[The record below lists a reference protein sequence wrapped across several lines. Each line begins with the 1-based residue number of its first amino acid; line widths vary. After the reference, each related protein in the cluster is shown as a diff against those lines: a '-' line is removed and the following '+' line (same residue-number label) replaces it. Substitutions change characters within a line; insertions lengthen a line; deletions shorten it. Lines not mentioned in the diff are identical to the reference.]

1 MTKNSVPFRWILRMA
16 WRDSRRSRG
25 RLLLFISS
33 IVIGIA
39 ALVAIQSFGEN
50 LQNDIDAEAQTLLG
64 ADLSLEMNQ
73 PPSDSLQ
80 EWMDGLGEERART
93 VNFVSMAYF
102 PGSGDTRLASIR
114 ALEGNFPFY
123 GELVTEPVPAGR
135 SFVSGPNALVDQSLM
150 EQYGAEIGDSVKI
163 GQLTF
168 HIAGRLLSAPGR
180 TGINAA
186 IAPMIFIPMDWLEAT
201 GLVQV
206 GSRIEY
212 EYFFKFAPDVD
223 LEKFLE
229 ENEALLDA
237 ERVDD
242 DTVEDRKRSIGNA
255 LGNFTTF
262 LNLVAFVALLLG
274 CIGVASAVHIYIKEK
289 VATVAILRCLGTS
302 GRQAFQIYLIQ
313 VAIMGLIGTI
323 LGVVAG
329 SILQLA
335 LPAVMADFLP
345 VENISTDISWV
356 AVVQGLMTGIGIS
369 ILFTLLPLLRIR
381 RTSPLRTL
389 RVVGDEK
396 LPSDPLR
403 WLIYGLIAVFVALFT
418 YWQTESWQDTLT
430 FPVGLA
436 IALGVLALTA
446 RGFIWLLRRFFPRN
460 WSFVWRQSLANLFR
474 PNNQTLILLVSIGL
488 GTALLATLFLTRD
501 LLLDQV
507 RLTGSGDRPNMVLFD
522 IQTSQK
528 EEVAR
533 LVKQNDLPLIQE
545 VPIVTMRLSSINGI
559 TKAQHDA
566 DTTSEIRNWV
576 FNREYRVTY
585 RDTLIDSETV
595 VEGEWHGDKADDGT
609 IYVSIANNIAEDMK
623 AAIGDQLIFNVQ
635 GRPIETVISSIREVD
650 FRRVQTNFFVVF
662 PTGVLENAPQFHVVV
677 TRTSSQEQSLNFQRA
692 LVQGFSNV
700 SVIDLSMILKTVDE
714 ILNKVAFVVRFM
726 ALFSILTGL
735 LVLISSVL
743 LSKYQRIRES
753 VLLRT
758 IGAKRPQILW
768 INGLEY
774 FILGSLATITGL
786 FLAILGAWALAYF
799 QLDIPFQPNLWP
811 ALYSYVIITGLTVL
825 IGLFNSRE
833 IVNEP
838 PLEVLRRIG

>member
-1 MTKNSVPFRWILRMA
+1 MTKNSVSFNWLFRMA

-64 ADLSLEMNQ
+64 ADLALELNQ
-73 PPSDSLQ
+73 PPSDSLL
-80 EWMDGLGEERART
+80 EWMNGLGTEQART
-93 VNFVSMAYF
+93 VSFVSMAYF
-102 PGSGDTRLASIR
+102 PGSDNTRLASIQ
-114 ALEGNFPFY
+114 ALEGDFPFY
-123 GELVTEPVPAGR
+123 GELVTEPAAAGR
-135 SFVSGPNALVDQSLM
+135 DFVSGPKALVDQSMM
-150 EQYGAEIGDSVKI
+150 EQYGAAVGDSVKI

-168 HIAGRLLSAPGR
+168 QIAGRLLSAPGR
-180 TGINAA
+180 TGVNAA
-186 IAPMIFIPMDWLEAT
+186 IAPVIYIPIDWLENT
-201 GLVQV
+201 GLVQR
-206 GSRIEY
+206 GSRINY
-212 EYFFKFAPDVD
+212 NYFFKFDPDFD
-223 LEKFLE
+223 IDQLLE
-229 ENEALLDA
+229 ENEAMLDA

-274 CIGVASAVHIYIKEK
+274 CIGVASAVHIYIKDK
-289 VATVAILRCLGTS
+289 VPTVAVLRCLGAS
-302 GRQAFQIYLIQ
+302 GRQAFLIYLIQ
-313 VAIMGLIGTI
+313 VAVMGLLGTI

-335 LPAVMADFLP
+335 LPVVMADFLP
-345 VENISTDISWV
+345 VENISTDVSWK
-356 AVVQGLMTGIGIS
+356 AVVQGLMTGLGIS

-389 RVVGDEK
+389 RAVGDEK
-396 LPSDPLR
+396 MPSDPLR
-403 WLIYGLIAVFVALFT
+403 WLIYGLIALFVALFT
-418 YWQTESWQDTLT
+418 FWQTESWQDTLV
-430 FPVGLA
+430 FPLGLA
-436 IALGVLALTA
+436 AALGILALVA
-446 RGFIWLLRRFFPRN
+446 QGFIWLLRRFFPRN

-488 GTALLATLFLTRD
+488 GTALLATLFFTRD

-528 EEVAR
+528 EAVAQ
-533 LVKQNDLPLIQE
+533 LVKQNDLPLLQE
-545 VPIVTMRLSSINGI
+545 VPIVTMRLETIRGI
-559 TKAQHDA
+559 TKTQNEA
-566 DTTSEIRNWV
+566 DTTSEVRNWV

-585 RDTLIDSETV
+585 RDTLIDSETI
-595 VEGEWHGDKADDGT
+595 VEGEWHGEKAQDGT
-609 IYVSIANNIAEDMK
+609 IYVSIAQNIAEDMQ
-623 AAIGDQLIFNVQ
+623 AEIGDDLVFNVQ
-635 GRPIETVISSIREVD
+635 GRTIETVVSSIREVD

-662 PTGVLENAPQFHVVV
+662 PSGVLENAPQFHVVI
-677 TRTSSQEQSLNFQRA
+677 TRTPNQQQSIAFQSA
-692 LVQGFSNV
+692 LVQGFPNV
-700 SVIDLSMILKTVDE
+700 SVVDLSMILKTVDE

-758 IGAKRPQILW
+758 IGAKRAQILW

-774 FILGSLATITGL
+774 FILGSLATVTGL
-786 FLAILGAWALAYF
+786 FLAVIGAWALAYF
-799 QLDIPFQPNLWP
+799 QLDIPFRPNLWP
-811 ALYSYVIITGLTVL
+811 ALYSYAIITGLTVV

-833 IVNEP
+833 IVREP
-838 PLEVLRRIG
+838 PLEVLRKIG

>member
-1 MTKNSVPFRWILRMA
+1 MA

-33 IVIGIA
+33 IIIGIA

-50 LQNDIDAEAQTLLG
+50 LQHDIDAEAQTLLG
-64 ADLSLEMNQ
+64 ADLELEFNQ
-73 PPSDSLQ
+73 PPSDSVQ
-80 EWMDGLGEERART
+80 VWMEGLGTERARS
-93 VNFVSMAYF
+93 VAFVSMAFF
-102 PGSGDTRLASIR
+102 PATEHTRLASIN
-114 ALEGNFPFY
+114 AIEGNFPFY
-123 GELVTEPVPAGR
+123 GELTTEPAAAGQTFR
-135 SFVSGPNALVDQSLM
+135 SGTQALVDESLM
-150 EQYGAEIGDSVKI
+150 QQFGVSVGDSVKV
-163 GQLTF
+163 GQVTF
-168 HIAGRLLSAPGR
+168 QIAGRLLSAPGR
-180 TGINAA
+180 TGVNAA
-186 IAPMIFIPMDWLEAT
+186 IAPLIYIPIASLAAT
-201 GLVQV
+201 ELVQR
-206 GSRIEY
+206 GSRIDY
-212 EYFFKFAPDVD
+212 NYFFKFDPSFDIEKL
-223 LEKFLE
+223 LED
-229 ENEALLDA
+229 NEAMLDA
-237 ERVDD
+237 ERIDA

-289 VATVAILRCLGTS
+289 VPTVAILRCLGAS
-302 GRQAFQIYLIQ
+302 GRQAFLIYLIQ
-313 VAIMGLIGTI
+313 VALMGLLGTV
-323 LGVVAG
+323 LGIIAG

-345 VENISTDISWV
+345 VENISTDISGQ
-356 AVVQGLMTGIGIS
+356 AILQGFMTGMGIS
-369 ILFTLLPLLRIR
+369 VLFTLLPLLRIR

-389 RVVGDEK
+389 RVVGEEK
-396 LPSDPLR
+396 TAADPLR
-403 WLIYGLIAVFVALFT
+403 WLIYALIALFVALFT
-418 YWQTESWQDTLT
+418 YWQTESWQDTLV
-430 FPVGLA
+430 FPLGLG
-436 IALGVLALTA
+436 IALGILALVA
-446 RGFIWLLRRFFPRN
+446 RGFIWLLRRFFPRQ

-488 GTALLATLFLTRD
+488 GTALLATLFFTRD

-528 EEVAR
+528 EGVAQ
-533 LVKQNDLPLIQE
+533 LVKQSDLPLLQQ
-545 VPIVTMRLSSINGI
+545 VPIVTMRLESINDI
-559 TKAQHDA
+559 TKAENEA

-595 VEGEWHGDKADDGT
+595 VEGEWHGDKSGDGT
-609 IYVSIANNIAEDMK
+609 IYVSVADNIAEDMQ
-623 AAIGDQLIFNVQ
+623 AEIGDRLVFNVQ

-677 TRTSSQEQSLNFQRA
+677 TRTSSQQQSVEFQSA
-692 LVQGFSNV
+692 LVQGYPNV

-758 IGAKRPQILW
+758 IGAKRKQILW

-786 FLAILGAWALAYF
+786 FLAVIGAWALAYF
-799 QLDIPFQPNLWP
+799 QLDIPFRPNLWP
-811 ALYSYVIITGLTVL
+811 ALYSYLIITALTVL

-838 PLEVLRRIG
+838 PLEVLRKIG

>member
-1 MTKNSVPFRWILRMA
+1 MA

-64 ADLSLEMNQ
+64 ADLALELNQ
-73 PPSDSLQ
+73 PPSDSLL
-80 EWMDGLGEERART
+80 EWMNGLGTEQART
-93 VNFVSMAYF
+93 VSFVSMAYF
-102 PGSGDTRLASIR
+102 PGSDNTRLASIQ
-114 ALEGNFPFY
+114 ALEGDFPFY
-123 GELVTEPVPAGR
+123 GELVTEPAAAGR
-135 SFVSGPNALVDQSLM
+135 DFVSGPKALVDQSMM
-150 EQYGAEIGDSVKI
+150 EQYGAAVGDSVKI

-168 HIAGRLLSAPGR
+168 QIAGRLLSAPGR

-186 IAPMIFIPMDWLEAT
+186 IAPVIYIPIDWLENT
-201 GLVQV
+201 GLVQR
-206 GSRIEY
+206 GSRINY
-212 EYFFKFAPDVD
+212 NYFFKFDPDFD
-223 LEKFLE
+223 IDQLLE
-229 ENEALLDA
+229 ENEAMLDA

-274 CIGVASAVHIYIKEK
+274 CIGVASAVHIYIKDK
-289 VATVAILRCLGTS
+289 VPTVAVLRCLGAS
-302 GRQAFQIYLIQ
+302 GRQAFLIYLIQ
-313 VAIMGLIGTI
+313 VAVMGLLGTI

-335 LPAVMADFLP
+335 LPVVMADFLP
-345 VENISTDISWV
+345 VENISTDVSWK
-356 AVVQGLMTGIGIS
+356 AVVQGLMTGLGIS

-389 RVVGDEK
+389 RAVGDEK
-396 LPSDPLR
+396 MPSDPLR
-403 WLIYGLIAVFVALFT
+403 WLIYGLIALFVALFT
-418 YWQTESWQDTLT
+418 YWQTESWQDTLV
-430 FPVGLA
+430 FPLGLA
-436 IALGVLALTA
+436 AALGILALVA
-446 RGFIWLLRRFFPRN
+446 QGFIWLLRRFFPRN

-488 GTALLATLFLTRD
+488 GTALLATLFFTRD

-528 EEVAR
+528 EAVAQ
-533 LVKQNDLPLIQE
+533 LVKQNDLPLLQE
-545 VPIVTMRLSSINGI
+545 VPIVTMRLETIRGI
-559 TKAQHDA
+559 TKTQNEA
-566 DTTSEIRNWV
+566 DTTSEVRNWV

-585 RDTLIDSETV
+585 RDTLIDSETI
-595 VEGEWHGDKADDGT
+595 VEGEWHGEKAQDGT
-609 IYVSIANNIAEDMK
+609 IYVSIAQNIAEDMQ
-623 AAIGDQLIFNVQ
+623 AEIGDDLVFNVQ
-635 GRPIETVISSIREVD
+635 GRTIETVVSSIREVD

-662 PTGVLENAPQFHVVV
+662 PSGVLENAPQFHVVI
-677 TRTSSQEQSLNFQRA
+677 TRTPNQQQSIAFQSA
-692 LVQGFSNV
+692 LVQGFPNV
-700 SVIDLSMILKTVDE
+700 SVVDLSMILKTVDE

-758 IGAKRPQILW
+758 IGAKRAQILW

-774 FILGSLATITGL
+774 FILGSLATVTGL
-786 FLAILGAWALAYF
+786 FLAVIGAWALAYF
-799 QLDIPFQPNLWP
+799 QLDIPFRPNLWP
-811 ALYSYVIITGLTVL
+811 ALYSYAIITGLTVV

-833 IVNEP
+833 IVREP
-838 PLEVLRRIG
+838 PLEVLRKIG

>member
-1 MTKNSVPFRWILRMA
+1 MA

-25 RLLLFISS
+25 RLLLFVSS

-50 LQNDIDAEAQTLLG
+50 LQHDIDAEAQTLLG
-64 ADLSLEMNQ
+64 ADLALEINQ

-80 EWMDGLGEERART
+80 EWMDGLGTEQAMT

-102 PGSGDTRLASIR
+102 PESDNTRLASIQ

-123 GELVTEPVPAGR
+123 GELVTEPAPAGR
-135 SFVSGPNALVDQSLM
+135 SFVSGPKALVDQSM
-150 EQYGAEIGDSVKI
+150 MDQYGAEVGDSVKI
-163 GQLTF
+163 GRITF
-168 HIAGRLLSAPGR
+168 EIAGRLLSAPGR

-186 IAPMIFIPMDWLEAT
+186 IAPVIYIPRSQLEAT
-201 GLVQV
+201 GLVQQ

-212 EYFFKFAPDVD
+212 TYFFKFEPGYDID
-223 LEKFLE
+223 KLLE
-229 ENEALLDA
+229 ENEARLEA

-274 CIGVASAVHIYIKEK
+274 CIGVASAVHIYIKDK
-289 VATVAILRCLGTS
+289 VSTVAILRCLGAS

-313 VAIMGLIGTI
+313 VTVMGFIGTV
-323 LGVVAG
+323 LGVLAG

-356 AVVQGLMTGIGIS
+356 AIVQGLMTGVGIS

-389 RVVGDEK
+389 RAVGDEK
-396 LPSDPLR
+396 APADPYR
-403 WLIYGLIAVFVALFT
+403 WLIYALIAVFVALFT
-418 YWQTESWQDTLT
+418 YWQTESWQDTLA
-430 FPVGLA
+430 FPLGLA
-436 IALGVLALTA
+436 VALGILALTA

-460 WSFVWRQSLANLFR
+460 WNFVWRQSLANLFR

-488 GTALLATLFLTRD
+488 GTALLATLFFTRD

-522 IQTSQK
+522 IQASQK
-528 EEVAR
+528 DAVAQ
-533 LVKQNDLPLIQE
+533 LVKDNDLPLIQQ
-545 VPIVTMRLSSINGI
+545 VPIVTMRLESINGI

-595 VEGEWHGDKADDGT
+595 VEGEWHGEKTQDGT
-609 IYVSIANNIAEDMK
+609 IYVSIADNIADDMK
-623 AAIGDQLIFNVQ
+623 AEIGDELIFNVQ
-635 GRPIETVISSIREVD
+635 GRPIETVISSVRSVD

-662 PTGVLENAPQFHVVV
+662 PTGVLENAPQFNVIV
-677 TRTSSQEQSLNFQRA
+677 TRTSSQDQSLAFQSA
-692 LVQGFSNV
+692 LVQGFPNV
-700 SVIDLSMILKTVDE
+700 SVIDLSLILKTVDE

-758 IGAKRPQILW
+758 IGAQRRQILW

-799 QLDIPFQPNLWP
+799 QLDIPFRPNLWP
-811 ALYSYVIITGLTVL
+811 ALYSYLIITGLTVV

-838 PLEVLRRIG
+838 PLEVLRRVG

>member
-1 MTKNSVPFRWILRMA
+1 MA

-64 ADLSLEMNQ
+64 ADLALESNQ

-80 EWMDGLGEERART
+80 AWMDSLGEERART
-93 VNFVSMAYF
+93 VSFVSMAYF
-102 PGSGDTRLASIR
+102 PETDNTRLSNIQ
-114 ALEGNFPFY
+114 ALEGDFPFY
-123 GELVTEPVPAGR
+123 GELTTEPAPAAR
-135 SFVSGPNALVDQSLM
+135 TFKSGPSALVDQSM
-150 EQYGAEIGDSVKI
+150 MQQYGVAVGDSVKI
-163 GQLTF
+163 GQVAF
-168 HIAGRLLSAPGR
+168 QIAGSLISAPGR

-186 IAPMIFIPMDWLEAT
+186 IAPVIYIPMEWLSAT
-201 GLVQV
+201 ELVQR
-206 GSRIEY
+206 GSRINY
-212 EYFFKFAPDVD
+212 NYFFKFDPTTDID
-223 LEKFLE
+223 QLLE
-229 ENEALLDA
+229 ENEQMLDA
-237 ERVDD
+237 ERIDD

-255 LGNFTTF
+255 LENFTTF

-274 CIGVASAVHIYIKEK
+274 CIGVASAVHIYIREK
-289 VATVAILRCLGTS
+289 VPTVAVLRCLGAS
-302 GRQAFQIYLIQ
+302 GRQAFLIYLIQ
-313 VAIMGLIGTI
+313 VAIMGLLGTV

-345 VENISTDISWV
+345 VEDISTAVSWK
-356 AVVQGLMTGIGIS
+356 AVVQGLMTGMGIS

-389 RVVGDEK
+389 RAVGDEK
-396 LPSDPLR
+396 VPPDPLR
-403 WLIYGLIAVFVALFT
+403 WVIYGLITLFVALFT
-418 YWQTESWQDTLT
+418 YWQTESWEDTLI
-430 FPVGLA
+430 FPLGLA
-436 IALGVLALTA
+436 AALGVLALVA
-446 RGFIWLLRRFFPRN
+446 QGFIWALRKFFPRH

-488 GTALLATLFLTRD
+488 GTALLATLFFTRD

-528 EEVAR
+528 DEVAE

-545 VPIVTMRLSSINGI
+545 VPIVTMRLDNIDGIN
-559 TKAQHDA
+559 KAQNEQ

-585 RDTLIDSETV
+585 RDTLIDSESI
-595 VEGEWHGDKADDGT
+595 VEGEWHGEKVDDDGT
-609 IYVSIANNIAEDMK
+609 IYVSIADNIADDMK
-623 AAIGDQLIFNVQ
+623 AEIGSKLIFNVQ
-635 GRPIETVISSIREVD
+635 GRTLETVVSSIREVD

-677 TRTSSQEQSLNFQRA
+677 TRTTGMDQSIAFQSA
-692 LVQGFSNV
+692 LVQGFPNV
-700 SVIDLSMILKTVDE
+700 SVIDLSVILKTVDE

-758 IGAKRPQILW
+758 IGAQRRQILW

-786 FLAILGAWALAYF
+786 FLAVLGAWALAYF
-799 QLDIPFQPNLWP
+799 QLDIPFRPNGWP
-811 ALYSYVIITGLTVL
+811 ALYSYVTITGLTVL

-838 PLEVLRRIG
+838 PLEVLRRVG

>member
-1 MTKNSVPFRWILRMA
+1 MA

-64 ADLSLEMNQ
+64 ADLALELNQ
-73 PPSDSLQ
+73 PPSDSLL
-80 EWMDGLGEERART
+80 EWMNGLGTEQART
-93 VNFVSMAYF
+93 VSFVSMAYF
-102 PGSGDTRLASIR
+102 PGSDNTRLASIQ
-114 ALEGNFPFY
+114 ALEGDFPFY
-123 GELVTEPVPAGR
+123 GELVTEPAAAGR
-135 SFVSGPNALVDQSLM
+135 DFVSGPKALVDQSMM
-150 EQYGAEIGDSVKI
+150 EQYGAAVGDSVKI

-168 HIAGRLLSAPGR
+168 QIAGRVLSAPGR

-186 IAPMIFIPMDWLEAT
+186 IAPVIYIPIDWLEST
-201 GLVQV
+201 GLVQR
-206 GSRIEY
+206 GSRINY
-212 EYFFKFAPDVD
+212 NYFFKFDPDFD
-223 LEKFLE
+223 IDQLLE
-229 ENEALLDA
+229 ENEAMLDA

-274 CIGVASAVHIYIKEK
+274 CIGVASAVHIYIKDK
-289 VATVAILRCLGTS
+289 VPTVAVLRCLGAS
-302 GRQAFQIYLIQ
+302 GRQAFLIYLIQ
-313 VAIMGLIGTI
+313 VAVMGLLGTI

-335 LPAVMADFLP
+335 LPVVMADFLP
-345 VENISTDISWV
+345 VENISTDVSWK
-356 AVVQGLMTGIGIS
+356 AVVQGLMTGLGIS

-389 RVVGDEK
+389 RAVGDEK
-396 LPSDPLR
+396 MPSDPLR
-403 WLIYGLIAVFVALFT
+403 WLIYGLIALFVALFT
-418 YWQTESWQDTLT
+418 YWQTESWQDTLV
-430 FPVGLA
+430 FPLGLA
-436 IALGVLALTA
+436 AALGILALVA
-446 RGFIWLLRRFFPRN
+446 QGFIWLLRRFFPRN

-488 GTALLATLFLTRD
+488 GTALLATLFFTRD

-528 EEVAR
+528 EAVAQ
-533 LVKQNDLPLIQE
+533 LVKQNDLPLLQE
-545 VPIVTMRLSSINGI
+545 VPIVTMRLETSRGI
-559 TKAQHDA
+559 TKTQNEA
-566 DTTSEIRNWV
+566 DTTSEVRNWV

-585 RDTLIDSETV
+585 RDTLIDSETI
-595 VEGEWHGDKADDGT
+595 VEGEWHGEKAQDGT
-609 IYVSIANNIAEDMK
+609 IYVSIAQNIAEDMQ
-623 AAIGDQLIFNVQ
+623 AEIGDDLVFNVQ
-635 GRPIETVISSIREVD
+635 GRTIETVVSSIREVD

-662 PTGVLENAPQFHVVV
+662 PSGVLENAPQFHVVI
-677 TRTSSQEQSLNFQRA
+677 TRTPNQQQSIAFQSA
-692 LVQGFSNV
+692 LVQGFPNV
-700 SVIDLSMILKTVDE
+700 SVVDLSMILKTVDE

-758 IGAKRPQILW
+758 IGAKRAQILW

-774 FILGSLATITGL
+774 FILGSLATVTGL
-786 FLAILGAWALAYF
+786 FLAVIGAWALAYF
-799 QLDIPFQPNLWP
+799 QLDIPFRPNLWP
-811 ALYSYVIITGLTVL
+811 ALYSYAIITGLTVV

-833 IVNEP
+833 IVREP
-838 PLEVLRRIG
+838 PLEVLRRVG

>member
-1 MTKNSVPFRWILRMA
+1 MA
-16 WRDSRRSRG
+16 WRDSRQSRG

-64 ADLSLEMNQ
+64 ADLALELNQ
-73 PPSDSLQ
+73 PPSDSLL
-80 EWMDGLGEERART
+80 EWMNGLGTEQART
-93 VNFVSMAYF
+93 VSFVSMAYF
-102 PGSGDTRLASIR
+102 PGSDNTRLASIQ

-123 GELVTEPVPAGR
+123 GELVTEPAAAGR
-135 SFVSGPNALVDQSLM
+135 NFVGGPSALVDQSMM
-150 EQYGAEIGDSVKI
+150 EQYGAEVGDSVKI
-163 GQLTF
+163 GELTF
-168 HIAGRLLSAPGR
+168 RIAGRLLSAPGR

-186 IAPMIFIPMDWLEAT
+186 IAPVIYIPIDWLDGT
-201 GLVQV
+201 GLVQR
-206 GSRIEY
+206 GSRINY
-212 EYFFKFAPDVD
+212 NYFFKFDPEFDID
-223 LEKFLE
+223 QLIED
-229 ENEALLDA
+229 NETMLDA

-289 VATVAILRCLGTS
+289 VPTVAVLRCLGAS

-313 VAIMGLIGTI
+313 VAIMGLLGTL
-323 LGVVAG
+323 LGVLAG

-345 VENISTDISWV
+345 VENISTDVSWK
-356 AVVQGLMTGIGIS
+356 AVVQGLMTGMGIS

-389 RVVGDEK
+389 RAVGDEK
-396 LPSDPLR
+396 MPADPLR
-403 WLIYGLIAVFVALFT
+403 WVIYGLITIFVALFT
-418 YWQTESWQDTLT
+418 YWQTESWQDTLV
-430 FPVGLA
+430 FPLGLG
-436 IALGVLALTA
+436 IALGVLALVA
-446 RGFIWLLRRFFPRN
+446 RAFIWALRRFFPRD

-488 GTALLATLFLTRD
+488 GTALLATLFFTRD

-533 LVKQNDLPLIQE
+533 LVEQNGLPLLQE
-545 VPIVTMRLSSINGI
+545 VPIVTMRLETINGI
-559 TKAQHDA
+559 TKAQNEA

-595 VEGEWHGDKADDGT
+595 VEGEWHGEKAKDGT
-609 IYVSIANNIAEDMK
+609 IYVSIADNIADDMQ
-623 AAIGDQLIFNVQ
+623 AEIGDALVFNVQ
-635 GRPIETVISSIREVD
+635 GRTIETVVSSIREVD

-662 PTGVLENAPQFHVVV
+662 PSGVLENAPQFHVVV
-677 TRTSSQEQSLNFQRA
+677 TRTSDQSQSIAFQSA
-692 LVQGFSNV
+692 LVQGFPNV
-700 SVIDLSMILKTVDE
+700 SVVDLSMILKTVDE

-758 IGAKRPQILW
+758 IGAKRRQILW

-786 FLAILGAWALAYF
+786 FLAVIGAWALAYF
-799 QLDIPFQPNLWP
+799 QLDIPFRPNLMP
-811 ALYSYVIITGLTVL
+811 ALYSYLIITGLTVL

-833 IVNEP
+833 IVSEP